1 MIERSNINPPVE
13 DINTEILEP
22 LSDYQGFSDALLHT
36 LLVRDL
42 VAHNLMNAVA
52 LARGGNAV
60 DVRQRSRIVRCFY
73 GQGRFRDGVD
83 NELDQDAAQVLVN
96 RLLMEANIPDGDVIR
111 IISELKESH
120 PKYFPIDISAVTERV
135 MAVGAACLKE
145 LCKRDL
151 IISDEHVNKLM
162 ASSNWSDRE
171 LVLLKWDG
179 GKMRHWSFRF
189 PLIAD
194 DIPRVISSRRLAGT
208 WLRKNVIDYWEDYL
222 NRAVDD
228 QKKRFKL
235 EKEIGKRIEKLQN

>member
-1 MIERSNINPPVE
+1 
-13 DINTEILEP
+13 
-22 LSDYQGFSDALLHT
+22 
-36 LLVRDL
+36 
-42 VAHNLMNAVA
+42 
-52 LARGGNAV
+52 
-60 DVRQRSRIVRCFY
+60 
-73 GQGRFRDGVD
+73 
-83 NELDQDAAQVLVN
+83 
-96 RLLMEANIPDGDVIR
+96 MEANIPDGDVIR
-111 IISELKESH
+111 IISELIESH

-194 DIPRVISSRRLAGT
+194 DITRVISSRRLAGT